1 MVLIIYIWVVI
12 WTELEKDIHER
23 CKSYLTWSNRFD
35 SLDCFVDMPKFLIQQ
50 DTESKSE
57 K

>member
-35 SLDCFVDMPKFLIQQ
+35 SLDCLVDMPKFLIQQ